1 MSNSF
6 IFDDYITS
14 LCATFQ
20 FFTLNDLSEFFNNK
34 KYLNTTLLEVFGN
47 LRNFYVTNE
56 A

>member
-6 IFDDYITS
+6 IFDVYITI

-20 FFTLNDLSEFFNNK
+20 FFTLNDLSEFSNNK
-34 KYLNTTLLEVFGN
+34 KYLSTTLFKMFGN
-47 LRNFYVTNE
+47 LQNLYVTNV